1 MIVGPNGSGK
11 SNISEAV
18 LWCMGEQSPLAVR
31 GQSMQD
37 VIFSGSHGVSS
48 RKSAE
53 VELVFDNSDGRL
65 PIEFSEVSIS
75 RRLDR
80 KGDGEYRVNGARCRL
95 IDVLELLSDAGMG
108 KEMHSV
114 VSQGSIE
121 EIVHSKPQQRR
132 LMIEEAAGLGKHRKR
147 RRRAQLKLEHTQEN
161 LDRALDVE
169 KEARSHLRPLKRQA
183 EAAEHHRRLE
193 RQSLETRVKLVADSL
208 RLHRDEQGKE
218 EAHSARAIKE
228 RDEVEAQLALVAKQR
243 GQAEQ
248 SLAQRGNEREALT
261 EAYFAS
267 QTASENVILRLDQ
280 SREVLNALRSRV
292 QSMQEA
298 QRAEEERQAQL
309 RLKSERA
316 ERTPGGAPAAPIDG
330 AQWLLGDLEIEGGTS
345 KLAKLLL
352 DDAWVVED
360 IDHLTDDFEGT
371 AITHAGWAYF
381 GFDLGSYRLIGDDG
395 TVEKVDAGRL
405 TALKSSERVL
415 RQLVEQAEQ
424 VVNAMEGLSEAVLF
438 QRDKLERQFEESRDE
453 GAEVTKKLQELAGSE
468 HGLQS
473 KLRQAN
479 TQVTEHEVRVSQARD
494 RGSEIVSELEQI
506 RSKLGVE
513 VEAAK
518 NPLGEDEKLELET
531 KIERLERR
539 REKLG
544 PVNPLAK
551 QEYEQALTHVQDLK
565 RQREDLDAAI
575 GELQKLIRDTDRLI
589 KERFEKTF
597 DLTAKNFEDMVS
609 YLFPGGNGRIELVK
623 IERPRTT
630 LGGAMDREAVPGEQS
645 DDQEEEIESAGD
657 EEQDM
662 GVEVE
667 VTPAGK
673 NMRRLSLLSGGEK
686 SLVAL
691 AFLFAVFLAK
701 PCPFYI
707 LDEVEAALDDA
718 NIDRF
723 LGLVR
728 RYSDRAQFI
737 VVTHQRRTMDA
748 ANVLYGVS
756 MGEDGISK
764 VVSRKMGDRSESL
777 SADTEV
783 KAA

>member
-1 MIVGPNGSGK
+1 
-11 SNISEAV
+11 
-18 LWCMGEQSPLAVR
+18 
-31 GQSMQD
+31 MQD

-48 RKSAE
+48 RRSAE
-53 VELVFDNSDGRL
+53 VELVFDNSDGHL

-80 KGDGEYRVNGARCRL
+80 KGDGEYRINGARCRL
-95 IDVLELLSDAGMG
+95 IDVLELLSDTGLG

-114 VSQGSIE
+114 VSQGSVE

-169 KEARSHLRPLKRQA
+169 KEARTYLRPLKRQA

-208 RLHRDEQGKE
+208 GSHRDEQGEE
-218 EAHSARAIKE
+218 EAHAAKAIKE
-228 RDEVEAQLALVAKQR
+228 RDSVEGQLAEVAKQR

-248 SLAQRGNEREALT
+248 RLAQRGNERETQT

-267 QTASENVILRLDQ
+267 QTASENVNLRIEQ
-280 SREVLNALRSRV
+280 SREVLAALRSRV
-292 QSMQEA
+292 QSVQGA
-298 QRAEEERQAQL
+298 QRTEEERQAQL
-309 RLKSERA
+309 RLRSERV
-316 ERTPGGAPAAPIDG
+316 ERSPGEAPPIPIKD
-330 AQWLLGDLEIEGGTS
+330 AQWLLGDLTIEGNTS

-352 DDAWVVED
+352 DDTWVVEE
-360 IDHLTDDFEGT
+360 IDHLPDDFDGT
-371 AITHAGWAYF
+371 AITSAGWAYF
-381 GFDLGSYRLIGDDG
+381 GFDRGSYRLIGDEG

-405 TALKSSERVL
+405 ATLKSNERVL
-415 RQLVEQAEQ
+415 RQLVEKAEL
-424 VVNAMEGLSEAVLF
+424 VVGAMEGLSEAVQF
-438 QRDKLERQFEESRDE
+438 QHNKLERQFEKSRDA
-453 GAEVTKKLQELAGSE
+453 GAEVTKILQELAGRE

-479 TQVTEHEVRVSQARD
+479 NLVTEHEVRVAQARD
-494 RGSEIVSELEQI
+494 RESEIASELEQI

-513 VEAAK
+513 VEAVED
-518 NPLGEDEKLELET
+518 PLSEEEKLELET
-531 KIERLERR
+531 KLERLERR

-551 QEYEQALTHVQDLK
+551 EEYEQALTHVQDLK

-575 GELQKLIRDTDRLI
+575 NELQKLIRDTDRLI

-597 DLTAKNFEDMVS
+597 DLTAKNFGDMVS
-609 YLFPGGNGRIELVK
+609 YLFPGGSGRIGLVK
-623 IERPRTT
+623 LERPRAT
-630 LGGAMDREAVPGEQS
+630 LGGATEATTSEEES
-645 DDQEEEIESAGD
+645 EDQETDTERADD

-723 LGLVR
+723 LGLVGK
-728 RYSDRAQFI
+728 YSDRAQFI

-756 MGEDGISK
+756 MGDDGISK
-764 VVSRKMGDRSESL
+764 VVSRKMGANSESL
-777 SADTEV
+777 GADAEA